1 MEHYFSNSFELLK
14 DAYEASSIRGKR
26 VCIVGDT
33 NTCPLYA
40 DAVMSV
46 CKKCF
51 SQVDI
56 FSFPAGEEHKNLM
69 SIETLYEFLLEHHYD
84 RTDSLLALGGGVVGD
99 MTGFAAAT
107 YLRGIKYVQVPTT
120 LLAQV
125 DSSMGGKTGVDFKGY
140 KNMVGAF
147 HMPEFVYTN
156 PTVLSTLS
164 DEQFAS
170 GMGEVLKS
178 ALLADEDFFGWL
190 LGNMYEIGERDPET
204 VLEMVKTTAGIK
216 EAIVRRDPTE
226 KGERALLNLGHT
238 IGHAIEKYKNF
249 ELLHG
254 MCVGLGLIAAAS
266 ISHERG
272 LIGTEELYEIR
283 DVCFAFGLPIFADGI
298 DDNEILRLTKSDKKM
313 AGGQIRFILLKEIG
327 KAFIATDVTDE
338 ELLAGI
344 RFINGDEIVYE
355 E

>member
-107 YLRGIKYVQVPTT
+107 YLRGIKYVQVPRMCLFPHT
-120 LLAQV
+120 
-125 DSSMGGKTGVDFKGY
+125 
-140 KNMVGAF
+140 
-147 HMPEFVYTN
+147 
-156 PTVLSTLS
+156 TVLTRRLILTCSMT
-164 DEQFAS
+164 
-170 GMGEVLKS
+170 
-178 ALLADEDFFGWL
+178 
-190 LGNMYEIGERDPET
+190 
-204 VLEMVKTTAGIK
+204 GIS
-216 EAIVRRDPTE
+216 
-226 KGERALLNLGHT
+226 
-238 IGHAIEKYKNF
+238 
-249 ELLHG
+249 
-254 MCVGLGLIAAAS
+254 S
-266 ISHERG
+266 IRSPR
-272 LIGTEELYEIR
+272 
-283 DVCFAFGLPIFADGI
+283 
-298 DDNEILRLTKSDKKM
+298 
-313 AGGQIRFILLKEIG
+313 
-327 KAFIATDVTDE
+327 
-338 ELLAGI
+338 
-344 RFINGDEIVYE
+344 
-355 E
+355 

>member
-69 SIETLYEFLLEHHYD
+69 SIEALYEFLLEHHYD

-190 LGNMYEIGERDPET
+190 LGNMYEIGDRDPET

-216 EAIVRRDPTE
+216 EAIASAFPCS
-226 KGERALLNLGHT
+226 
-238 IGHAIEKYKNF
+238 IWAIRSA
-249 ELLHG
+249 
-254 MCVGLGLIAAAS
+254 M
-266 ISHERG
+266 
-272 LIGTEELYEIR
+272 
-283 DVCFAFGLPIFADGI
+283 P
-298 DDNEILRLTKSDKKM
+298 
-313 AGGQIRFILLKEIG
+313 
-327 KAFIATDVTDE
+327 
-338 ELLAGI
+338 
-344 RFINGDEIVYE
+344 
-355 E
+355 

>member
-14 DAYEASSIRGKR
+14 DAYEASSIREKR

-69 SIETLYEFLLEHHYD
+69 SIEALYEFLLEHHYD

-190 LGNMYEIGERDPET
+190 LGNMYEIGDRDPET

-254 MCVGLGLIAAAS
+254 MCVGLGLIAAAA

-272 LIGTEELYEIR
+272 LISTEELYEIR

-298 DDNEILRLTKSDKKM
+298 NDNEILRLTKSDKKM